1 MFIWMYIIGLI
12 IGLGVYGLTY
22 LFSKEAKNSKRVLVV
37 LVLGVLGLL
46 GSILIIGG
54 FEGMPFGVLALGII
68 TISILMAFIGESSL
82 WKLSISTFIV
92 LFVLSY
98 SAVMYFNQVDYW
110 IVKKPHYDSAPDIR
124 SYMNELQQNPSIKG
138 YKTFTISE
146 GNKGVVLSLGGQMA
160 GNNIEVMDV
169 TEHGNTTEIKVR
181 TFYNKSPEQNPV
193 VMIGLDRIQPEVVI
207 MDTDGTIYEEAKVQ

>member
-1 MFIWMYIIGLI
+1 MFIWMYLIGLI

-22 LFSKEAKNSKRVLVV
+22 LFSKKAKNSKRVVVV
-37 LVLGVLGLL
+37 LMLGMLGLL

-68 TISILMAFIGESSL
+68 TISIFMAFIGESSL

-98 SAVMYFNQVDYW
+98 GAVMYFNQVDYW
-110 IVKKPHYDSAPDIR
+110 IVKKSHYNSAPDIR
-124 SYMNELQQNPSIKG
+124 SYMNELQQNPSIQG
-138 YKTFTISE
+138 YTTFTISE
-146 GNKGVVLSLGGQMA
+146 GDKGVVLSLGGQMA
-160 GNNIEVMDV
+160 GNNIEVLDV
-169 TEHGNTTEIKVR
+169 TEYGNTTEIKVR

-207 MDTDGTIYEEAKVQ
+207 MDTNGTIYEEAKVQ